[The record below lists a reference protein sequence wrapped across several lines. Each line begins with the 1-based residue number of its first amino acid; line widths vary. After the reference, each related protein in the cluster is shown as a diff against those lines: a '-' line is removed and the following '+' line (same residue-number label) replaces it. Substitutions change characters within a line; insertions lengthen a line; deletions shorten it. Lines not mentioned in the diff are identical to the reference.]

1 MIRLLSV
8 VALVCGLLLAPA
20 AQVQARAQDL
30 FPGANLDTA
39 IPAPE
44 GVIGHPVG
52 ARLTPVADIHRY
64 LETLAEAAPDRMVT
78 GEYGRTWQGRR
89 LIWAAISSP
98 ENIARLDQ
106 IRAASR
112 ALADPRTTDAA
123 EARRLIADT
132 PAIVWLA
139 YSVHGNEVGPAE
151 ASMAVARHLLAAR
164 GDPRI
169 QRMLQDTVVVLIPT
183 QNPDGRDRFINGYRA
198 GQGLE
203 SDPDVQS
210 VQGREPWPSGR
221 FNHYLFDLN
230 RDWFAQTQPETRGH
244 AALQMQWKPQVVA
257 DIHEMGTDQTYF
269 FPPEADPFNP
279 LFTDSQLAMRE
290 VIGRA
295 HGQVFDAA
303 GIDYFTREYFDAF
316 YPGFGDN
323 WPGYSGAI
331 AMTYEQGSARGD
343 VRRRSDGSLLTLFET
358 VRSQFLI
365 SLSTIDAAAVNR
377 RQLMSDFHAYHASA
391 IEDGRRLGAILLPRT
406 GADPTAADRLAR
418 LLAGQGV
425 EVGVAGAGFSACGSH
440 AAGTYVID
448 LAQPAGRLARVLLD
462 PSISLPADFTAEQER
477 RRAQGL
483 DHQLYDVAAWALPL
497 AYNTPAIQ
505 CRSRPGVAVTPLS
518 GDAPLSGGVIDGQ
531 TAAAWIVQP
540 GLSGMR
546 FLTAAL
552 REGLTVRV
560 LEAGFTLDGRD
571 WPAGS
576 LVLTRGANPDDA
588 PARIARIAAQ
598 AGATVQ
604 GVGDTWVTSGPSLG
618 SGRAPVARAP
628 RIAMAWEAPTGATS
642 AGGLRWMIEQA
653 YGYPVTI
660 IRTAQMA
667 TSNLG
672 EYDVIILPDG
682 GGYAS
687 TLGERGVANLRDW
700 ARQGGV
706 LIGVGGGM
714 GFMSEPG
721 SQMLATRLEGRV
733 ADEDASEPAPADEAT
748 VPGVILTSPDQLRG
762 AIRPAE
768 GSPDSIPGI
777 LLRATTD
784 PDHWLAA
791 GVAHTLNILASGS
804 DIYAPLRLD
813 QGANVVRFA
822 GPNDLLAAG
831 YIWDENRAQLAYKPA
846 VVAQSLGS
854 GQLIGF
860 AHDPSARGFMRGLDV
875 LFLNAV
881 FRGPSHTR

>member
-8 VALVCGLLLAPA
+8 VALLCGLLFTPP
-20 AQVQARAQDL
+20 ARAQEL
-30 FPGANLDTA
+30 LPGAALDSA

-44 GVIGHPVG
+44 TVIGHPVG
-52 ARLTPVADIHRY
+52 ERLTPVADIHRY
-64 LETLAEAAPDRMVT
+64 IETLAASAPDRMVT

-98 ENIARLDQ
+98 DNIARLDQ

-112 ALADPRTTDAA
+112 ALADPRATDAA
-123 EARRLIADT
+123 TTQRLITET

-169 QRMLQDTVVVLIPT
+169 ERMLQNTVVVLIPT
-183 QNPDGRDRFINGYRA
+183 QNPDGRDRFINAYRA

-221 FNHYLFDLN
+221 MNHYLFDLN

-279 LFTDSQLAMRE
+279 LFTPSQLAMRE

-295 HGQVFDAA
+295 HGQVFDQA

-316 YPGFGDN
+316 YPGYGDN

-377 RQLMSDFHAYHASA
+377 QRLMSDFHAYHASA
-391 IEDGRRLGAILLPRT
+391 IEEGRRMGAILLPRT
-406 GADPTAADRLAR
+406 GFDPTAADRLAR
-418 LLAGQGV
+418 SLAGQGI

-440 AAGTYVID
+440 GAGTYVID

-462 PSISLPADFTAEQER
+462 PSVSLPADFVREQER

-483 DHQLYDVAAWALPL
+483 DHQLYDIAAWALPL

-505 CRSRPGVAVTPLS
+505 CRTRPGVAVTPLS
-518 GDAPLSGGVIDGQ
+518 GDTSLNGGVIGGSN
-531 TAAAWIVQP
+531 AAAWIAPP
-540 GLSGMR
+540 GLSSMR
-546 FLTAAL
+546 FLAAAL
-552 REGLTVRV
+552 RDGLVVRTA
-560 LEAGFTLDGRD
+560 EAPFTLDGRD

-576 LVLTRGANPDDA
+576 LVVTRGANGADA
-588 PARIARIAAQ
+588 PARITRIATKTGAQ
-598 AGATVQ
+598 LH
-604 GVGDTWVTSGPSLG
+604 GVPDTWVTAGPSLG
-618 SGRAPVARAP
+618 SDRVRPARPP
-628 RIAMAWEAPTGATS
+628 RIAMAWDTPTGPTS
-642 AGGLRWMIEQA
+642 AGGLRWLIERE

-660 IRTAQMA
+660 IRTAQLA
-667 TSNLG
+667 ASDLG
-672 EYDVIILPDG
+672 AYDVIILPDG

-687 TLGERGVANLRDW
+687 ALGERGVTNLRDW
-700 ARQGGV
+700 TRRGGV
-706 LIGVGGGM
+706 LIGVGGAM
-714 GFMSEPG
+714 RFMAEAD
-721 SQMLATRLEGRV
+721 SQLLAVRAEGRAAEV
-733 ADEDASEPAPADEAT
+733 DDADAQGLIIADAHA
-748 VPGVILTSPDQLRG
+748 LRER
-762 AIRPAE
+762 IRPAE
-768 GSPDSIPGI
+768 ATPDSIPGV
-777 LLRATTD
+777 LLRATTN
-784 PDHWLAA
+784 PDHWLSA
-791 GVAHTLNILASGS
+791 GVAPELNILASGS
-804 DIYAPLRLD
+804 DIYGPLRLD
-813 QGANVVRFA
+813 QGANVVSFA
-822 GPNDLLAAG
+822 GPDEILAAG
-831 YIWDENRAQLAYKPA
+831 YMWAENRAQMAYKPA
-846 VVAQSLGS
+846 VVAQPLGS
-854 GQLIGF
+854 GHLIGF

-881 FRGPSHTR
+881 FRGPSYTR

>member
-1 MIRLLSV
+1 MKRVLAALALSF
-8 VALVCGLLLAPA
+8 GLMA
-20 AQVQARAQDL
+20 ASPSMAQDL
-30 FPGANLDTA
+30 FPGANLDPS
-39 IPAPE
+39 IPTPE
-44 GVIGHPVG
+44 TVIGHPVG
-52 ARLTPVADIHRY
+52 ERLTPVADIHRY
-64 LETLAEAAPDRMVT
+64 IETLAASAPERMVT

-98 ENIARLDQ
+98 ANIARLDE

-112 ALADPRTTDAA
+112 ALADPRVTDAA
-123 EARRLIADT
+123 TARRLVAET

-164 GDPRI
+164 GDPRV
-169 QRMLQDTVVVLIPT
+169 QRMLENTVVVLIPT

-221 FNHYLFDLN
+221 MNHYLFDLN

-244 AALQMQWKPQVVA
+244 AALHLQWKPQVVA

-279 LFTDSQLAMRE
+279 LFTPSQLAMRE

-295 HGQVFDAA
+295 HGQVFDQA

-316 YPGFGDN
+316 YPGYGDN
-323 WPGYSGAI
+323 WPGYAGAI

-377 RQLMSDFHAYHASA
+377 ERLMGDFHAYHASA
-391 IEDGRRLGAILLPRT
+391 VEEGRRLGAILLPRT
-406 GADPTAADRLAR
+406 GFDPSAADRLAR
-418 LLAGQGV
+418 SLASQGI
-425 EVGVAGAGFSACGSH
+425 EIGVAEGAFSACGSH
-440 AAGTYVID
+440 GAGTYVID

-462 PSISLPADFTAEQER
+462 PSVSLPADFVAEQER

-483 DHQLYDVAAWALPL
+483 DHQLYDIAAWALPL
-497 AYNTPAIQ
+497 AYNTPAVQ
-505 CRSRPGVAVTPLS
+505 CRTRPAVAVSPLS
-518 GDAPLSGGVIDGQ
+518 GDTPLNGGVIDG
-531 TAAAWIVQP
+531 TNAAAWIARP
-540 GLSGMR
+540 GLSSMR
-546 FLTAAL
+546 FLAAAL
-552 REGLTVRV
+552 RDGLVVRTA
-560 LEAGFTLDGRD
+560 EAPFTLNGRD

-576 LVLTRGANPDDA
+576 VVLTRGANPADA
-588 PARIARIAAQ
+588 AARITRIATET
-598 AGATVQ
+598 GARVH
-604 GVGDTWVTSGPSLG
+604 GVPDTWVTAGPSLG
-618 SGRAPVARAP
+618 SDRVRPARAP
-628 RIAMAWEAPTGATS
+628 RIAMAWDTPTSPTS
-642 AGGLRWMIEQA
+642 AGGLRWLIERE

-660 IRTAQMA
+660 IRTAQLA
-667 TSNLG
+667 ASDLG
-672 EYDVIILPDG
+672 AYDVIILPDG
-682 GGYAS
+682 RGYAS
-687 TLGERGVANLRDW
+687 TLNERGVANLRDW
-700 ARQGGV
+700 TRRGGV

-714 GFMSEPG
+714 RFMAEAD
-721 SQMLATRLEGRV
+721 SQLLAARVEGRAV
-733 ADEDASEPAPADEAT
+733 EEAAGHDDDEIIADAHA
-748 VPGVILTSPDQLRG
+748 LR
-762 AIRPAE
+762 ARIRPAQA
-768 GSPDSIPGI
+768 SPDSIPGV

-784 PDHWLAA
+784 SDHWLSA
-791 GVAHTLNILASGS
+791 GVAGELNILASGS
-804 DIYAPLRLD
+804 DIYSPLRLD
-813 QGANVVRFA
+813 QGANVVSFA
-822 GPNDLLAAG
+822 GPDDLIAAG
-831 YIWDENRAQLAYKPA
+831 YVWAENRAQLAYKPA
-846 VVAQSLGS
+846 VVAQPLGS

-860 AHDPSARGFMRGLDV
+860 AHDPTARGFMRGLDV